1 VFPPLSISSWARA
14 TTVPCHPGPAAG
26 TACDTP
32 GMSAL
37 TARLLVFF
45 TSAAV
50 LVLEIL
56 AGRMLAP
63 YLGVRLETFTG
74 IIGTVLAG
82 ISIGSWLGG
91 RAADRIRPT
100 LMLGPLLVAGGLLS
114 LLASPI
120 VTALGPEFS
129 SAGPLEI
136 VVLAALGFFAPAAV
150 LSAVTPTVVKIRL
163 HSLDTTGSVV
173 GTLSAVGTAGAIF
186 GTFLTGFLLV
196 ATTPSRWVVLGVGG
210 TLVAAGVA
218 FTFLHLRPVH
228 RGTMA
233 MMLVM
238 VVAAGL
244 LTGFTT
250 GPCDV
255 ETAYSCVRVEVD
267 PARPTGR
274 ILWLDTLR
282 NSYVDLA
289 DPTYLEFR
297 YARVMA
303 DVIAVAAPAGPL
315 RVLSIG
321 GGGFTLPRFLAATR
335 PGTRNV
341 VLELD
346 PGVVEVAEADLGLVT
361 GDDMV
366 VVTGDARLT
375 LATTE
380 PGAFDLV
387 IGDAFSGPAVP
398 WHLTTEEYLTEVAY
412 RLDEGGV
419 MVLNLIDYPPL
430 GFARA
435 ETATF
440 AAVFDTVLVLA
451 PPTYL
456 TGAEGGNF
464 VLVGSD
470 APLDAGGVRD
480 AVGQRN
486 GAEQVLA
493 GDEVAEFTAGARV
506 LRDDFAPVD
515 QLISRP

>member
-1 VFPPLSISSWARA
+1 MVVAPPPLPDSNRRLRYS
-14 TTVPCHPGPAAG
+14 
-26 TACDTP
+26 P

-37 TARLLVFF
+37 AARLLVFF

-100 LMLGPLLVAGGLLS
+100 LMLGPLLIAGGLLA

-120 VTALGPEFS
+120 VTALGPEFT

-150 LSAVTPTVVKIRL
+150 LSAVTPTVIKIRL
-163 HSLDTTGSVV
+163 HSLDATGSVV

-210 TLVAAGVA
+210 TLVVAGVA
-218 FTFLHLRPVH
+218 FTFRHLPPVH

-233 MMLVM
+233 TLAALVI
-238 VVAAGL
+238 AAGL

-250 GPCDV
+250 GPCEV

-303 DVIAVAAPAGPL
+303 DVIAAVTPAGPL

-321 GGGFTLPRFLAATR
+321 GGGFTLPRYLAATR

-346 PGVVEVAEADLGLVT
+346 PGVVEVAERELGLTT
-361 GDDMV
+361 GADMV

-375 LATTE
+375 LDTTE
-380 PGAFDLV
+380 PGSFDLV
-387 IGDAFSGPAVP
+387 VGDAFSGPAVP
-398 WHLTTEEYLTEVAY
+398 WHLTTEEYLTEVAA
-412 RLDEGGV
+412 RLDAGG
-419 MVLNLIDYPPL
+419 MLVLNLIDYPPL

-440 AAVFDTVLVLA
+440 AAVFDTVLVIAPGDFLA
-451 PPTYL
+451 
-456 TGAEGGNF
+456 GEAGGNF

-470 APLDAGGVRD
+470 APLDPAAVTERIASRD
-480 AVGQRN
+480 
-486 GAEQVLA
+486 GAEEVLSGA
-493 GDEVAEFTAGARV
+493 GIDEFVAGARL

>member
-1 VFPPLSISSWARA
+1 MVVAPPPLPRSNRRLRYS
-14 TTVPCHPGPAAG
+14 
-26 TACDTP
+26 P

-56 AGRMLAP
+56 AGRLLAP

-74 IIGTVLAG
+74 IVGTVLAG
-82 ISIGSWLGG
+82 ISLGSWLGG
-91 RAADRIRPT
+91 RAADRYRPT
-100 LMLGPLLVAGGLLS
+100 LLLGPLLIAGGLLA
-114 LLASPI
+114 LLAPPV
-120 VTALGPEFS
+120 VTALGPEFTT
-129 SAGPLEI
+129 AGPLEI

-150 LSAVTPTVVKIRL
+150 LSAVNPTVVKIRL

-196 ATTPSRWVVLGVGG
+196 ATTPSRWVVIGLGAV
-210 TLVAAGVA
+210 LVATGIA
-218 FTFLHLRPVH
+218 FTLRYLRPVH
-228 RGTMA
+228 GGTMA
-233 MMLVM
+233 TVVAL

-244 LTGFTT
+244 LTGFAT

-255 ETAYSCVRVEVD
+255 ETAYSCVRVQVD
-267 PARPTGR
+267 PARPSGR
-274 ILWLDTLR
+274 TLWLDTLR

-297 YARVMA
+297 YARIMA
-303 DVIAVAAPAGPL
+303 DVIAAAAPAGPL
-315 RVLSIG
+315 EVLSIG
-321 GGGFTLPRFLAATR
+321 GGGFTLPRYLAAVR

-346 PGVVEVAEADLGLVT
+346 PGVVEVAERELGLVT
-361 GDDMV
+361 GEDMV
-366 VVTGDARLT
+366 TVTGDARLT
-375 LATTE
+375 LRTTA
-380 PGAFDLV
+380 PGSFDLV

-398 WHLTTEEYLTEVAY
+398 WHLTTKEFLTEVED
-412 RLDEGGV
+412 RLDEGGLV
-419 MVLNLIDYPPL
+419 VLNLIDYPPL

-440 AAVFDTVLVLA
+440 AAVFDTVLVIA
-451 PPTYL
+451 PPDFL
-456 TGAEGGNF
+456 AGEAGGNF
-464 VLVGSD
+464 VLVGTDGALDD
-470 APLDAGGVRD
+470 A
-480 AVGQRN
+480 AVTERIRSRG
-486 GAEQVLA
+486 GAEVVLS
-493 GDEVAEFTAGARV
+493 GAEIDGFVAGARV